1 MAYFMQEFSFQT
13 GIDIQRIILF
23 LHGYGANGEDLLDI
37 GKHWQDSLPHTLF
50 IAPNAPYPHPYIPN
64 GFMWFDFKDV
74 SNITPEDIRN
84 GLNKIRPILQD
95 YLRTLSK
102 IYGVSLANIIP
113 VGFSQ
118 GAMIALDLLV
128 CEPEIKTIIDYAG
141 IYYPTNAVI
150 ENASSKRALLVHGA
164 DDTVVSYHYMP
175 EAEKALTKLGIHVT
189 PITCAG
195 LGHGINAEGIA
206 AGETFLK
213 EAS

>member
-1 MAYFMQEFSFQT
+1 MQEFSFQT
-13 GIDIQRIILF
+13 GTDINRIILF
-23 LHGYGANGEDLLDI
+23 LHGYGADGEDLLSI

-50 IAPNAPYPHPYIPN
+50 IAPNAPYLHPQIPN

-74 SNITPEDIRN
+74 NSITPDDIKD
-84 GLNKIRPILQD
+84 GLNKTRPIIKD
-95 YLRTLSK
+95 YLQTLVK
-102 IYGVSLANIIP
+102 KYGVSLGNIIP

-118 GAMIALDLLV
+118 GAMIALDLLA
-128 CEPEIKTIIDYAG
+128 CEPEIKAVIDYAG
-141 IYYPTNAVI
+141 IYYPLNNFI
-150 ENASSKRALLVHGA
+150 ENATSKRALLVHGT

-175 EAEKALTKLGIHVT
+175 EAQKALTELGIHVT

-195 LGHGINAEGIA
+195 LGHSISAEGIA

>member
-1 MAYFMQEFSFQT
+1 MQEFSFQT
-13 GIDIQRIILF
+13 DTDIHRIVLF

-50 IAPNAPYPHPYIPN
+50 IAPNAPYPHPYVPG

-74 SNITPEDIRN
+74 NNITTEDIRD
-84 GLNKIRPILQD
+84 GLNKIRPTLQN

-102 IYGVSLANIIP
+102 TYEVPLSHIIP

-118 GAMIALDLLV
+118 GAMIAMDLLV
-128 CEPEIKTIIDYAG
+128 CEPNIKAIIDYAG
-141 IYYPTNAVI
+141 IYYPVSTAL
-150 ENASSKRALLVHGA
+150 ENAASKRALLVHGT
-164 DDTVVSYHYMP
+164 DDTIVPYHHMP

-189 PITCAG
+189 PITCAE

-206 AGETFLK
+206 AGEMFLK
-213 EAS
+213 E